1 MTRLLSTVRNLFA
14 SDETGDSVHFHIG
27 PAGVPAVC
35 DFHNCDRPSLTV

>member
-14 SDETGDSVHFHIG
+14 GHETADSVHFHIG

-35 DFHNCDRPSLTV
+35 EFPNCDRPSLTV

>member
-14 SDETGDSVHFHIG
+14 GDQNDDNVHFHIG